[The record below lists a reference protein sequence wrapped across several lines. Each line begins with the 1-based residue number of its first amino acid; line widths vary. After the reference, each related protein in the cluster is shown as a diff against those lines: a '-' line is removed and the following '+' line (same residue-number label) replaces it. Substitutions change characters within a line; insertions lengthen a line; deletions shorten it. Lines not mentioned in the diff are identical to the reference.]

1 MKDRLGCEPSDE
13 QLATSLKISRAEL
26 QAWLMECNLAREK
39 LAMSN
44 VRLVMSIAQ
53 RYDNMGAEM
62 SDLVQVYI
70 FQISLF
76 VFHQLFSEQFFL
88 FFFYVSQL

>member
-13 QLATSLKISRAEL
+13 QLAVSLKISRAEL
-26 QAWLMECNLAREK
+26 QAWLMECHLAREK

-53 RYDNMGAEM
+53 RYDNLGAEM
-62 SDLVQVYI
+62 SDLVQV
-70 FQISLF
+70 ISKSSCGALF
-76 VFHQLFSEQFFL
+76 VIAFHELFYKKVFCFL
-88 FFFYVSQL
+88 L